1 MKKFLLLAV
10 VMLSHGYCAEKNLFR
25 LDSNAGFSFYADND
39 DDYSRKFLK
48 ILELCSK
55 NITDTIGKKTNDHI
69 SKFFL
74 FEEESNKPQ
83 NAKKLVFSYNEL
95 KNLDDIAL
103 VFIINDGLLKA
114 HFQSQNIP
122 LWLNAS
128 IIHNALHVKNDFLHL
143 QNRYVFTRFLMS
155 KELSYKLNFIDNIKN
170 LDTAP
175 YLVKLT
181 YLEKSKV
188 LSRIIFRNKQFKK
201 QVFAHISK
209 GTYNHRFIYNALEE
223 LAAKKNIAFELWL
236 QEEVQR
242 IVFNSMYPVD
252 SGSILKQLDKLSN
265 LTVSRKNNL
274 GQFELVQLPLE
285 DLASYKGISS
295 KHYLSSIVFNY
306 AKIYN
311 KSPFYL
317 KPQLLEIQEALA
329 DYTKGKKNS
338 YKKNILNAKTKIQS
352 AYELE
357 KRRHQ
362 WFKSVEREHY
372 KSAKIY
378 PELLNQHDSSNK
390 ALEQLF
396 PDAYIW
402 YKNIEKQ
409 IK

>member
-1 MKKFLLLAV
+1 
-10 VMLSHGYCAEKNLFR
+10 MLSHGYCAEKNLFR
-25 LDSNAGFSFYADND
+25 LNSNAGFSFYADKD
-39 DDYSRKFLK
+39 DAYSRKFLK

-55 NITDTIGKKTNDHI
+55 NITEAIGKKSNDKV

-74 FEEESNKPQ
+74 FEDEGNKPK
-83 NAKKLVFSYNEL
+83 NASEL
-95 KNLDDIAL
+95 SFTYKQVKNLDDIAL
-103 VFIINDGLLKA
+103 VFMINDGLLKA
-114 HFQSQNIP
+114 HFQSESIP

-175 YLVKLT
+175 YLVKLA

-188 LSRIIFRNKQFKK
+188 LSRIIFRNKQLKK
-201 QVFAHISK
+201 QLFEHISK
-209 GTYNHRFIYNALEE
+209 GTYHHRFIHNTLEE
-223 LAAKKNIAFELWL
+223 LATKKNISFELWL
-236 QEEVQR
+236 QEEVQK
-242 IVFNSMYPVD
+242 IVFNYMYPVD
-252 SGSILKQLDKLSN
+252 SGTILRHLDELSN
-265 LTVSRKNNL
+265 LTVSRKNSL
-274 GQFELVQLPLE
+274 GRFELVQLPLE
-285 DLASYKGISS
+285 DLGSYKGISS

-306 AKIYN
+306 TKIYN

-317 KPQLLEIQEALA
+317 KPQLLKIQETLA
-329 DYTKGKKNS
+329 DYTKGNTKS
-338 YKKNILNAKTKIQS
+338 YKKNILKAKSKIQS

-362 WFKSVEREHY
+362 WFKKVEREHY

-378 PELLNQHDSSNK
+378 PELLNQHDGSHK
-390 ALEQLF
+390 VLDKLF
-396 PDAYIW
+396 PKAYTW
-402 YKNIEKQ
+402 YNNIEKQ

>member
-1 MKKFLLLAV
+1 
-10 VMLSHGYCAEKNLFR
+10 MLSHGYCAEKNLFR
-25 LDSNAGFSFYADND
+25 LDSNAGFSFYADKED
-39 DDYSRKFLK
+39 PYSRKFLE

-55 NITDTIGKKTNDHI
+55 NITETIGKKSNDKV

-74 FEEESNKPQ
+74 FEDKSNKPL
-83 NAKKLVFSYNEL
+83 NASKLSFSYEEL
-95 KNLDDIAL
+95 KKLDDISL
-103 VFIINDGLLKA
+103 IFIINEGLLQA
-114 HFQSQNIP
+114 HFQNENIP
-122 LWLNAS
+122 SWLNAS
-128 IIHNALHVKNDFLHL
+128 IIHNALHLKNDFLHL

-155 KELSYKLNFIDNIKN
+155 KELSYKLNFIDNIKK

-175 YLVKLT
+175 YLVKLA

-201 QVFAHISK
+201 QLFEQISK
-209 GTYNHRFIYNALEE
+209 GTYNHRFIYNVLEE

-242 IVFNSMYPVD
+242 IVFNYMYPVD
-252 SGSILKQLDKLSN
+252 SGTILKQLDELSN
-265 LTVSRKNNL
+265 LTVSRKNSL
-274 GQFELVQLPLE
+274 GQFELIQLPLE
-285 DLASYKGISS
+285 DLGSYKGISN
-295 KHYLSSIVFNY
+295 KHFLSSIVFNY

-317 KPQLLEIQEALA
+317 KPQLLIIQEALV
-329 DYTKGKKNS
+329 DYTKGKKKS
-338 YKKNILNAKTKIQS
+338 YKKDILKAKTKIQS
-352 AYELE
+352 TYELE
-357 KRRHQ
+357 KRRQQ
-362 WFKSVEREHY
+362 WFEKVEREHY

-378 PELLNQHDSSNK
+378 PELLNQHDDYNK

-402 YKNIEKQ
+402 YKNIEQQ